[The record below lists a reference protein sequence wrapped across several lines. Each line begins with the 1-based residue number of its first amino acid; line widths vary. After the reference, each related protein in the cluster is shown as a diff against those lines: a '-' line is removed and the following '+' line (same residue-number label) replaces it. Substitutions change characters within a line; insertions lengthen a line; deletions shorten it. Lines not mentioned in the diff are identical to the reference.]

1 MIKGQVLK
9 LICKSRHNG
18 FIEGDVYEG
27 KVVDN
32 KLGTIRVISK
42 INKNSIYLYSP
53 VLRPY
58 ADFIGTWFWTL
69 EEQREMKLNK
79 ILD

>member
-1 MIKGQVLK
+1 MR

-18 FIEGDVYEG
+18 FNEGDVYEG

-32 KLGTIRVISK
+32 KLGTIRVTSK
-42 INKNSIYLYSP
+42 INQNSIYLYSP

-58 ADFIGTWFWTL
+58 ADFIGTWFFTL
-69 EEQREMKLNK
+69 EEVRNKKLEDLG
-79 ILD
+79 I